1 MYHTLAYI
9 MKIGKVIKAY
19 RIHRELGL
27 RPLAKEIGISHATLS
42 RIERNEKVDGTT
54 MVKLWVW
61 LFT

>member
-1 MYHTLAYI
+1 

-27 RPLAKEIGISHATLS
+27 RPLAKEIGISHATLG
-42 RIERNEKVDGTT
+42 RIERNEKVDGAT

-61 LFT
+61 LFQ